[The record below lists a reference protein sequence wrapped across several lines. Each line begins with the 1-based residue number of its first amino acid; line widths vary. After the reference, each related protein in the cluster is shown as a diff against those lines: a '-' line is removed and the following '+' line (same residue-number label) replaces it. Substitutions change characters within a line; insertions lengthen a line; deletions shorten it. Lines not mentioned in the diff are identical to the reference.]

1 MTPSPGPH
9 GRDRAAPNPAPPIA
23 PGSRTPRPQDDPLV
37 TATILTATI
46 KFITQSS
53 AALDKYSKSGYA
65 APAWKCSA
73 GVKLMSQSSRSH
85 LMYARNVTLNLKA
98 NSAPEFTRM
107 LETDVLP
114 VLRKQN
120 GFKDEITFV
129 AENGKEA
136 LAISLWEKK
145 ENAEAYSRDT
155 YPALLRGLANIVEG
169 TPQVEAYEVANSTF
183 HKIASKS

>member
-1 MTPSPGPH
+1 
-9 GRDRAAPNPAPPIA
+9 
-23 PGSRTPRPQDDPLV
+23 
-37 TATILTATI
+37 
-46 KFITQSS
+46 
-53 AALDKYSKSGYA
+53 
-65 APAWKCSA
+65 
-73 GVKLMSQSSRSH
+73 
-85 LMYARNVTLNLKA
+85 MYARNVTLNLKA
-98 NSAPEFTRM
+98 NSGPEFTRM

-136 LAISLWEKK
+136 LAISLWENK

-155 YPALLRGLANIVEG
+155 YPALLRSLAKIVEG